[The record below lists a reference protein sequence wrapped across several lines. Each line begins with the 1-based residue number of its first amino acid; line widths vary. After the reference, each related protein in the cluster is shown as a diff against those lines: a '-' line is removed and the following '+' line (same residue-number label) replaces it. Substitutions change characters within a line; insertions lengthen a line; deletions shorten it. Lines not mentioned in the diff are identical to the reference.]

1 MQELVLINMN
11 EVIIQSGERQ
21 NYTDTRANFEKDGGP
36 RLTHKSVDYNR
47 TIGSCWLDG
56 RAFQEFPNTEF
67 EAILDNAQTYIDAK
81 ERRERVEQ
89 EQAEAER
96 LANMTQEEIEAQA
109 LAQAKAERAE
119 AVSKIVVE
127 VDGMKFDGD
136 EESQT
141 RMGRTIAAA
150 VALGVDLTKEKRT
163 WVLADNSIAEVTIAQ
178 LAKALQLA
186 GDAQTELWTIPY
198 KG

>member
-56 RAFQEFPNTEF
+56 EAFQEFPNTEF

-89 EQAEAER
+89 EREEAER
-96 LANMTQEEIEAQA
+96 VANMTDEEVASQVRAERDMKIAETDYLAMPDYPLSDEDKATVMAYRQA
-109 LAQAKAERAE
+109 LRDIPSQEGFPRK
-119 AVSKIVVE
+119 VVWPE
-127 VDGMKFDGD
+127 VP
-136 EESQT
+136 SVLN
-141 RMGRTIAAA
+141 RT
-150 VALGVDLTKEKRT
+150 TK
-163 WVLADNSIAEVTIAQ
+163 
-178 LAKALQLA
+178 
-186 GDAQTELWTIPY
+186 
-198 KG
+198 

>member
-1 MQELVLINMN
+1 MQDLLIIRGGH
-11 EVIIQSGERQ
+11 VIIQSGERQ

-56 RAFQEFPNTEF
+56 EAFQEFPNTEF

-89 EQAEAER
+89 EREEAER
-96 LANMTQEEIEAQA
+96 VANMTDEEVASQVRAERDMKIAETDYLAMPDYPLSEGDRAIVMTYRQA
-109 LAQAKAERAE
+109 LRDVPAQEGFPREVVWPE
-119 AVSKIVVE
+119 AP
-127 VDGMKFDGD
+127 
-136 EESQT
+136 
-141 RMGRTIAAA
+141 A
-150 VALGVDLTKEKRT
+150 VFKRT
-163 WVLADNSIAEVTIAQ
+163 
-178 LAKALQLA
+178 
-186 GDAQTELWTIPY
+186 